1 MAGRDQQNA
10 GGVDVE
16 ASFAG
21 HIYTLVEV
29 VGTALTDDQVPFRV
43 RTCIQ
48 RNTQT
53 GFYPP
58 VLLFHKHHRK

>member
-10 GGVDVE
+10 GGVD
-16 ASFAG
+16 
-21 HIYTLVEV
+21 VEV

-43 RTCIQ
+43 RTCRQ